1 MTMLSGAIVVMA
13 ISIAAGTSIRVWAFA
28 IFAFFVATG
37 LGIVTFTQGSSLI
50 AATLSS
56 IAILA
61 LMEVSYLVGVF
72 LSGLWRRTRKLP
84 KNGSVADPAH
94 ATDEH
99 RRS

>member
-1 MTMLSGAIVVMA
+1 MLSGAIVVMA

-37 LGIVTFTQGSSLI
+37 LGIVTFSQGSSLM
-50 AATLSS
+50 AAMLSS

-99 RRS
+99 RRT